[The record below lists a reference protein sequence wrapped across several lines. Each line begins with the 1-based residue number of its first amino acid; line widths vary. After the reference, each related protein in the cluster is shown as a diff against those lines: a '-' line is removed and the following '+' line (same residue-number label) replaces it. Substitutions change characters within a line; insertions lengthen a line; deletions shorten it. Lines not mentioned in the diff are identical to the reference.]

1 MITVNYIVMLINQK
15 RQQQNGLDVLLMR
28 LSQSII
34 EVIIKCQ

>member
-1 MITVNYIVMLINQK
+1 MITVNYIVILINQK

-28 LSQSII
+28 LSQSIN